1 MTKDSQGKTLRAGQT
16 VQYQLRG
23 DQVPEG
29 WRDPAHRVQG
39 LCGRAQV
46 LRVLSDTQVQID
58 LRERMGIMGEDPG
71 DFVTVH
77 PRTLYIVK

>member
-16 VQYQLRG
+16 VQYHLRG

-29 WRDPAHRVQG
+29 WREPGRQVQG

-46 LRVLSDTQVQID
+46 LRVMSAAEVQIT
-58 LRERMGIMGEDPG
+58 LRERMGILGQDPG
-71 DFVTVH
+71 GYVIVH
-77 PRTLYIVK
+77 PRALYIVK